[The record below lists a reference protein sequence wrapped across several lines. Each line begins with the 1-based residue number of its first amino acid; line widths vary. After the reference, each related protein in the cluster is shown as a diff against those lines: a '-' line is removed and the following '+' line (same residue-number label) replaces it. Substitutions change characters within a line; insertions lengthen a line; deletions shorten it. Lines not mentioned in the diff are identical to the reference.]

1 MNGTDS
7 VVASTMDIARPDFLR
22 RRKVRLAVGG
32 AAVLIA
38 LPVVGIGIS
47 RLKPAAPVVDRS
59 TIWLDRVRRGEMLRE
74 VRGLGTLVPV
84 DMRWIPAETSAR
96 VDKIILQ
103 SGAVV
108 KPDSVI
114 VELSDPQ
121 LQRDALDAEYAYK
134 AAEADLANLKVQ
146 LANNLMT
153 QKSAAADVEIQFQQA
168 KLQADVD
175 RQLFEERI
183 QAEVVAKKSA
193 VAAQQFAIKEEL
205 SQQQLQI
212 AADAAKAQIAAQQ
225 AHLDQQRVLYELKK
239 SQLDALHVRAGLG
252 GVLSAVSVE
261 VGQQV
266 TPGTNLVRVADPSH
280 LKATIQIPE
289 TQAKDIGIGQKAS
302 VDTHN
307 GIIEG
312 HVTRIDAAVVNGAV
326 PVDVSFD
333 GPQPPGARPDLSVE
347 GTVEVERISNILYVG
362 RPVQGRENS
371 SVGLFKLVDGG
382 RAAVR
387 VTVQLGRSSVNTIEI
402 VRGLQLS
409 DEVILS
415 DMSAWDA
422 YDRVRLN

>member
-22 RRKVRLAVGG
+22 RRKFRLAVGG